1 MKKKRFLSLL
11 LSLVMVLSLCLS
23 NASAMNSEILSSM
36 DVQAKA
42 AMLIDMDTDYVLYEK
57 NADEQSYPA
66 SITKMMTAYLVLK
79 AVDEGKLS
87 LDQVITAG
95 DTAWQGLDSSSSN
108 QNIKVGEQMTVEN
121 LLYCLMVASANEAA
135 NILAVAVSGSIE
147 AFVEEMNSAATEL
160 GCTGTHFV
168 NPHGMPD
175 ANHYTTARDLCKIAK
190 AAMSNSTFRKIVS
203 TQEYYIEPTN
213 MTETRRHFFNTNG
226 LLSNKKYQGYYYEYC
241 IGIKTG
247 STDAAG
253 YCLISAAEK
262 DGQTLICVVLGCEN
276 PTDESGTVQHLQFSE
291 SKRLF
296 EWGFKNFTKRTIL
309 DTSTP
314 IAEVP
319 VTLSTENDYVTV
331 QPAESISSQLPNDV
345 NISDFQ
351 WITDLPDSVEAP
363 VEAGQVL
370 GTVTVTLDGDSYGT
384 VDLVAVSSVSRSSF
398 LATKHSINLFLH
410 SWQFMLIVTL
420 IALGIIALIVLRI
433 VTIHRRNTYTGR
445 RRYHGKKRK

>member
-203 TQEYYIEPTN
+203 TQEYYIEPAN

-420 IALGIIALIVLRI
+420 IALAIIALIVLRI

-445 RRYHGKKRK
+445 RRYRGKKRK